1 MLNLKHS
8 IICSQINIPDQF
20 KRVELVGVDLIIRNT
35 STRII
40 VCYHPCHNDDMSLL
54 IEALKYLLSSH
65 TNVFLCGDFNMPH
78 VNWES
83 LSASDKKCNE
93 FLTFVLNSGLTQY
106 VHEPTRLHPDHIL
119 DLVLT
124 NTPIIHDVVVGELF
138 SDHRLIKTTLTL
150 QFETPNENKSLLN
163 YWKGDYTMINY
174 IIANINWNNLLAD
187 IPVERMYNVFLDIL
201 KKLIALYIPKS
212 NPKKH
217 TKKYPP
223 YIKRLQ
229 HDKLYI
235 WRLEGNSTL
244 YKNLCAS
251 LKTALRDLEKDKLE
265 RNLVS
270 GSSKKCFTY
279 IKNQMGTK
287 NEIGILKNGNNACL
301 TDTQKSSFLAESFS
315 NVFTQDDGI
324 NPHIP
329 AKTKSITDNVVI
341 EPFMVEA
348 LLLKLKDRINTTPDE
363 LPALFLKKVATS
375 IALPLS
381 LIFNESLK
389 TGAIPSLWKE
399 AIILPLFKKGS
410 RSDAS
415 NYRPISL
422 TSSVCK
428 TMEKLVR
435 NAIVGHLKSA
445 KLLVNNQY
453 GFRDKKSCESQLIR
467 YSGDLLFDSS
477 SKKPIWAVYVD
488 FKKAFD
494 TVSHSKLV
502 SKLGSCG
509 IAGNLLN
516 WLESFLTGRS
526 QKVMVNKTMS
536 KPMAVSSGVPQ
547 GSVLGPLLFLIF
559 INDIGD
565 KYISNYLLYADDLKL
580 YGTDETTLQSDL
592 FKLESWC
599 KTWQMSV
606 APNKCEVI
614 KFSLSKRKSSYTHVS
629 SKFTLNGLS
638 LPTTSTIRDLGVY
651 FSQDLTFSR
660 HIEITIRKCHMRINI
675 LFRILTHSS
684 FEVILKCFLIYV
696 RPIIEYGT
704 VVFSPIT
711 KVMIRKLESLQK
723 SFLYRC
729 YKKFNMSYISYFDC
743 LETWKLESLEY
754 RRLINDLLCIYK
766 SLISKEICTYDNL
779 RMYFPDVANLR
790 RHKYYIRC
798 ALKNTSNQRSQF
810 IGNRALNCWNE
821 LPEHVFPVKISSR
834 CFKSN
839 IAKLNLT
846 KYLTLNTHTI

>member
-1 MLNLKHS
+1 MGKDKTDKDNKKRSLIQSPENYLHKRTKSESATQLLDHSMNLITKTDSVTNTAMSSDMNPIDIEEYTPVESNAFVNLSNFGTPANCSNDDLAGIIRNLANIILGYQNQNSQLLCEVNAMKSELSELKKTIHNGHLLQTPLKKSFADIVSSTIQSKVTSQS
-8 IICSQINIPDQF
+8 IIKAVHSAKEDDIRNSSIIVKNFMLDTDGPDDKLIADNIAKQCGVPAAESIFRIITKKGPPLLRITMKSPEIATKVLAKFQQIKSSVPELSQLSARPDLSKTDLIKFRLAWKEAIEKNNVAGKRLFTVRNLEVVTITYKEVCNKLVKLDFLTYFYNFDIMALSETKLDNSYPDSLLSFDNRYSVMRRDRDKHGGGVALLIRNNLNFVPISIPDQF

-35 STRII
+35 SARII

-138 SDHRLIKTTLTL
+138 SDHKLIKTTLTL

-187 IPVERMYNVFLDIL
+187 IPVERMYNVFLNIL
-201 KKLIALYIPKS
+201 KKLIALYIPIS

-270 GSSKKCFTY
+270 GSSKKFFTY

-301 TDTQKSSFLAESFS
+301 TDSQKSSFLAESFS

-348 LLLKLKDRINTTPDE
+348 LLLKLKNKINTTPDE

-422 TSSVCK
+422 TS
-428 TMEKLVR
+428 
-435 NAIVGHLKSA
+435 
-445 KLLVNNQY
+445 QDY
-453 GFRDKKSCESQLIR
+453 GETCQKC
-467 YSGDLLFDSS
+467 YC
-477 SKKPIWAVYVD
+477 WT
-488 FKKAFD
+488 FKNRQ
-494 TVSHSKLV
+494 
-502 SKLGSCG
+502 
-509 IAGNLLN
+509 I
-516 WLESFLTGRS
+516 TG
-526 QKVMVNKTMS
+526 
-536 KPMAVSSGVPQ
+536 
-547 GSVLGPLLFLIF
+547 
-559 INDIGD
+559 
-565 KYISNYLLYADDLKL
+565 
-580 YGTDETTLQSDL
+580 
-592 FKLESWC
+592 
-599 KTWQMSV
+599 
-606 APNKCEVI
+606 
-614 KFSLSKRKSSYTHVS
+614 
-629 SKFTLNGLS
+629 
-638 LPTTSTIRDLGVY
+638 
-651 FSQDLTFSR
+651 
-660 HIEITIRKCHMRINI
+660 
-675 LFRILTHSS
+675 
-684 FEVILKCFLIYV
+684 
-696 RPIIEYGT
+696 
-704 VVFSPIT
+704 
-711 KVMIRKLESLQK
+711 
-723 SFLYRC
+723 
-729 YKKFNMSYISYFDC
+729 
-743 LETWKLESLEY
+743 
-754 RRLINDLLCIYK
+754 
-766 SLISKEICTYDNL
+766 
-779 RMYFPDVANLR
+779 
-790 RHKYYIRC
+790 
-798 ALKNTSNQRSQF
+798 
-810 IGNRALNCWNE
+810 
-821 LPEHVFPVKISSR
+821 
-834 CFKSN
+834 
-839 IAKLNLT
+839 
-846 KYLTLNTHTI
+846 